1 MAKQGKEVKILISTI
16 GLPLTRSV
24 TFKFALDLNETQTQR
39 CYVHAGARRFAFN
52 HHVGRVKANLGQREA
67 ERSYGVVKEDLTPA
81 ISWSAVSLI
90 NEVNAWKNGQLPT
103 SPVAKDG
110 TLGVSWR
117 KEVCQD
123 VFETASVDAASALA
137 NFTESR
143 NGTRAGSKV
152 GFVKFKSKSKT
163 TPSFRLRNRANPGET
178 QAIKVVGPKAIKV
191 PVLGEL
197 RIHGSIKTVRRMLAA
212 GRLHI
217 YSATFKF
224 ERGRWFICL
233 TGVAAVFHPARRA
246 PAGRHRVPAGM
257 DLGSKTQAVTADRSG
272 TLLSEDEGVKP
283 LKKALDRSKDS
294 LRRASRAYARTKPG
308 SIGRSKAKRKLTR
321 IHARIYYQRRHG
333 LHMLSHW
340 AATRLTSLTIE
351 DLNVEGMKQLASLAR
366 SISDVALG
374 ELGRQLEYKS
384 GWYGLGLTRADRW
397 FPSSKT
403 CSGCGLVKKELGL
416 GVRVFECEGCPM
428 IIDRD
433 LNAAI
438 NLARWPE
445 LMLDPQP

>member
-1 MAKQGKEVKILISTI
+1 MAKLSGKKEILISSA
-16 GLPLTRSV
+16 GVPLTRSV
-24 TFKFALDLNETQTQR
+24 TFKFALDLNETQIQQ

-81 ISWSAVSLI
+81 ISWSAISLI
-90 NEVNAWKNGQLPT
+90 NQINAWKNGLLPT
-103 SPVAKDG
+103 SPVAEDG
-110 TLGVSWR
+110 TLGVNWR
-117 KEVCQD
+117 GEVCQD
-123 VFETASVDAASALA
+123 VFETASVDAASALS

-143 NGTRAGSKV
+143 NGTRAGARV
-152 GFVKFKSKSKT
+152 GFVKFKSKNKT
-163 TPSFRLRNRANPGET
+163 TPSFRLRNRAKVGAT
-178 QAIKVVGPKAIKV
+178 QSIRVVGPKTIKV
-191 PVLGEL
+191 PVLGTL
-197 RIHGSIKTVRRMLAA
+197 RIHGSAKTVRRMIEA

-224 ERGRWFICL
+224 ERGRWFVCL

-246 PAGRHRVPAGM
+246 PAGRHKVPAGM
-257 DLGSKTQAVTADRSG
+257 DLGSKTQAVTADRNG
-272 TLLSEDEGVKP
+272 KLLSEVEGVKP

-308 SIGRSKAKRKLTR
+308 SIGRAKAKRKLKR
-321 IHARIYYQRRHG
+321 IHARIFYQRRHG
-333 LHMLSHW
+333 LHLLSHW
-340 AATRLTSLTIE
+340 AATKLTSLTIE
-351 DLNVEGMKQLASLAR
+351 DLNVEAMKQLSSLAR

-374 ELGRQLEYKS
+374 ELGRQLEYKA
-384 GWYGLGLTRADRW
+384 GWYGMELTRADRW

-403 CSGCGLVKKELGL
+403 CSGCGLVKKEIGM
-416 GVRVFECEGCPM
+416 GVRVFECEGCNLV
-428 IIDRD
+428 IDRD

>member
-1 MAKQGKEVKILISTI
+1 MSKLSGEDKILVSETGIQ
-16 GLPLTRSV
+16 LTRSV
-24 TFKFALDLNETQTQR
+24 TFKFALDLNETQIKQCHT
-39 CYVHAGARRFAFN
+39 HAGVRRYAFN
-52 HHVGRVKANLGQREA
+52 HHVATVKANLGQREA
-67 ERSYGVVKEDLTPA
+67 ERSYGVVKEDLTPS
-81 ISWSAVSLI
+81 ISWSAISLI
-90 NEVNAWKNGQLPT
+90 NEINAWKNGQLPT
-103 SPVAKDG
+103 SPVAEDG

-117 KEVCQD
+117 AEVCQD

-163 TPSFRLRNRANPGET
+163 TPSFRLRNRAKPGKA
-178 QAIKVVGPKAIKV
+178 QAIKVVGPKTIKV
-191 PVLGEL
+191 PVLGAL
-197 RIHGSIKTVRRMLAA
+197 RIHGSTKTVRRMLEA

-224 ERGRWFICL
+224 ERGRWFVCL

-246 PAGRHRVPAGM
+246 PAGRHKVPAGM
-257 DLGSKTQAVTADRSG
+257 DLGSKTQAVTADRNG
-272 TLLSEDEGVKP
+272 TLLSEEKGVKP

-308 SIGRSKAKRKLTR
+308 SIGRAKAKRKLSR
-321 IHARIYYQRRHG
+321 IHARIFYQRRYG
-333 LHMLSHW
+333 LHILSHW
-340 AATRLTSLTIE
+340 AATKLTSLTIE
-351 DLNVEGMKQLASLAR
+351 DLDIEAMKQLASLAR

-384 GWYGLGLTRADRW
+384 GWYGMKLTQADRW

-403 CSGCGLVKKELGL
+403 CSGCGLVKKELGMD
-416 GVRVFECEGCPM
+416 VRVFECEGCTLV
-428 IIDRD
+428 IDRD